1 MDEILPYWALP
12 NGSYEGRSSQ
22 ASTVTFRGSTGNNF
36 GSLLFLT
43 YVNDLPDRLHSEVKL
58 FADDALLYGV
68 IVKDTDCG
76 QLQEDLQNLEQ

>member
-1 MDEILPYWALP
+1 MKSFLTGRYQTVVMKEGHLKLPP
-12 NGSYEGRSSQ
+12 SPFGIP
-22 ASTVTFRGSTGNNF
+22 TGNNF

-43 YVNDLPDRLHSEVKL
+43 YVNDLPDRLHSELKL
-58 FADDALLYGV
+58 FADDAYGV